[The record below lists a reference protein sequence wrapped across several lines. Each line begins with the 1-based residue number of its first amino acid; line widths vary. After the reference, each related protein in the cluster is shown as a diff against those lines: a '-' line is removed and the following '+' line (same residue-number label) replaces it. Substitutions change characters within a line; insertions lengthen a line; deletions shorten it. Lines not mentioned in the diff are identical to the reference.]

1 MSGKRVD
8 FSSRTVISPD
18 PNLDLSEVGVPLQIA
33 MKLTIPEIVTDWNI
47 ERMRQLVINGPTK
60 FPGVNYIVRP
70 DGVKIRLDFVEDR
83 SIIAETLEIGYL
95 IERHLSD
102 GDIVMFNRQPSLH
115 QMSIMAHYV
124 KVLPGRTFRLH
135 PSVCPPYNADF

>member
-1 MSGKRVD
+1 MV
-8 FSSRTVISPD
+8 
-18 PNLDLSEVGVPLQIA
+18 
-33 MKLTIPEIVTDWNI
+33 
-47 ERMRQLVINGPTK
+47 QLK

-83 SIIAETLEIGYL
+83 QTIADSLEIGYL
-95 IERHLSD
+95 IERHLDD

-124 KVLPGRTFRLH
+124 KVLPGKDIQTTSISLSTLQRRL
-135 PSVCPPYNADF
+135 